1 MKYACMLTLP
11 KERGDVRTFLVV
23 RVRYQ
28 ARSEVRTLLVFMDT
42 EFNHKRKDSE
52 VD

>member
-1 MKYACMLTLP
+1 MKYAYMLTLP
-11 KERGDVRTFLVV
+11 KERGDVRTLLVI
-23 RVRYQ
+23 RVRYK
-28 ARSEVRTLLVFMDT
+28 ARSEVRTLLVFNT